1 MSKRLA
7 AVTSLAAAAAFVV
20 LSIGAVPA
28 QASEVV
34 KLARLV
40 LTGKRTAA
48 PEARGEIHEA
58 RESAADESHASAA
71 PATPPHD
78 LSAGAGNGAG
88 GSDAGDA
95 TGASHHNSFS
105 SKTS

>member
-20 LSIGAVPA
+20 LSIGSAPA

-48 PEARGEIHEA
+48 PEARGEVHEA
-58 RESAADESHASAA
+58 RESTADESRASTA
-71 PATPPHD
+71 PAAAPHD
-78 LSAGAGNGAG
+78 LSAGAGS
-88 GSDAGDA
+88 SDAGDA
-95 TGASHHNSFS
+95 AGASHHNSFS
-105 SKTS
+105 NKTS